1 MEKIN
6 NLKNALKKI
15 PGIGD
20 KSAERIIYFLLSS
33 NKDIAESLIHS
44 IKDVMEGIKMC
55 SKCGGLTE
63 TDPCEICTSSKRKD
77 ILMIVESAR
86 DIMIFEKGRKFNGK
100 YHSIGG
106 LINPLSGI
114 MPENLRIKDILI
126 RINDENIK
134 EIIIALSPTTEGETT
149 STYLAKVLKD
159 IKVKIT
165 RIAFGVP
172 FGSDFDYVDDYTLSK
187 SLDNRREIED

>member
-15 PGIGD
+15 PGIGE

-33 NKDIAESLIHS
+33 NREIAESLTHS
-44 IKDVMEGIKMC
+44 IKDVMESIKMC

-63 TDPCEICTSSKRKD
+63 TDPCDICASAKRKN

-106 LINPLSGI
+106 LIDPLSGI
-114 MPENLRIKDILI
+114 MPENLHIKEIPTRIK
-126 RINDENIK
+126 NENIK

-149 STYLAKVLKD
+149 STYLVKTLQD
-159 IKVKIT
+159 INIKIT

-187 SLDNRREIED
+187 SLDNRREIEE